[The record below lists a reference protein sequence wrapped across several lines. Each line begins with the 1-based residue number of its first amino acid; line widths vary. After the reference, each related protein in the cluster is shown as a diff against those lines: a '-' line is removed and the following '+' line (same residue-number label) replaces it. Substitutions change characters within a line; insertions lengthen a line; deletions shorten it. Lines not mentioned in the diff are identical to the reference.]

1 MRAGGAAG
9 LPEAVAVALG
19 VADADALGRAE
30 VVGDGLAT
38 ATSPGRDCR
47 PTTMTIAS
55 NTTATTAIQVF
66 RALTSTPLH
75 PARWLPGGARQRDQ
89 AVIRPYP
96 LRASAA
102 RAARLRRHRGSG
114 RGSPGRCAC
123 RPRGRTRRSG
133 PRSGP

>member
-1 MRAGGAAG
+1 MPAAGAAG

-66 RALTSTPLH
+66 RALTCTSGLY
-75 PARWLPGGARQRDQ
+75 PARWLPGRARERDQ
-89 AVIRPYP
+89 AVIRPCP

-114 RGSPGRCAC
+114 RGAPCRCAF
-123 RPRGRTRRSG
+123 RPRRRTRR
-133 PRSGP
+133 